1 MEHAYELIARYA
13 EVNDM
18 SIQEAAEQ
26 YVHGHITN
34 NDLWEAWLE
43 YEGII
48 GYASTIKQIALE
60 LFAPEKLQ

>member
-48 GYASTIKQIALE
+48 G
-60 LFAPEKLQ
+60 